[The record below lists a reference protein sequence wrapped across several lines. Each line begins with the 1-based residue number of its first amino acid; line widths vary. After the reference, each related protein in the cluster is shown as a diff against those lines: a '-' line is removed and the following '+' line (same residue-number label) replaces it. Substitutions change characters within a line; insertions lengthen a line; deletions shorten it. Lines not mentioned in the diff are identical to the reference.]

1 MLLVVFNDQVRSKLQ
16 KILWENSQNLV
27 YIYKHA
33 GFDVGSNQ
41 NCSDA
46 MRLTLPPWSIIFA
59 TQDNSPKTYIFFLS
73 RLAAKLLQPQDKEDF
88 SNIWQ
93 RNPWTVSCH
102 PFAKNSK
109 LINKYENQ
117 EPMALELEL
126 YTLALVASLRCW
138 QWCNLPETNGLPL
151 KIGGWK
157 TILSFWVSAHFQG
170 RTVSFGRVGLKSQK
184 VFPNSSQPV
193 SVQTKNCG
201 WPESIA
207 FPHLTSPGL
216 LSWERMLF
224 FCLHPDWPWQTSQP
238 ERCSKSTW
246 ATLVPLH
253 PSMDSG

>member
-16 KILWENSQNLV
+16 KNLWGNCQNLV

-41 NCSDA
+41 YASHCLPGASYSQRKTTA
-46 MRLTLPPWSIIFA
+46 PKLT
-59 TQDNSPKTYIFFLS
+59 FFLS

-170 RTVSFGRVGLKSQK
+170 RTVSFWEGRFKK
-184 VFPNSSQPV
+184 
-193 SVQTKNCG
+193 
-201 WPESIA
+201 
-207 FPHLTSPGL
+207 
-216 LSWERMLF
+216 
-224 FCLHPDWPWQTSQP
+224 
-238 ERCSKSTW
+238 SKSLSKFFPASFGTDKK
-246 ATLVPLH
+246 L
-253 PSMDSG
+253 